1 MLGVSPG
8 GGGLVLPGGG
18 IAGAGG
24 GVVGDAS
31 TTFTAIF

>member
-8 GGGLVLPGGG
+8 GGGLILPGGG